1 MVEELAC
8 VQALIFSA
16 AGRVFLCP
24 RKETIWRSGERFTVL
39 DLMLT
44 SQACVAQGLLF
55 LRERGNARAEVL
67 LIRACLQVMEETT
80 NLRTSRIVKKR
91 MICLFTRPAFWTP

>member
-24 RKETIWRSGERFTVL
+24 RKETIWWSGERFTVL
-39 DLMLT
+39 DPMLT
-44 SQACVAQGLLF
+44 SRKLALLKASYF
-55 LRERGNARAEVL
+55 CAN
-67 LIRACLQVMEETT
+67 EET
-80 NLRTSRIVKKR
+80 LVPKH
-91 MICLFTRPAFWTP
+91 

>member
-16 AGRVFLCP
+16 AGRVFLCL

-67 LIRACLQVMEETT
+67 LIRACLQVMEEPT
-80 NLRTSRIVKKR
+80 NLLVVLLRSS

>member
-24 RKETIWRSGERFTVL
+24 RKETIWRSGERFIVL
-39 DLMLT
+39 ELMLT
-44 SQACVAQGLLF
+44 SLKL
-55 LRERGNARAEVL
+55 VL
-67 LIRACLQVMEETT
+67 LKAFYFCANEET
-80 NLRTSRIVKKR
+80 LVPKHY
-91 MICLFTRPAFWTP
+91 

>member
-44 SQACVAQGLLF
+44 PQARVAQGLLF

-67 LIRACLQVMEETT
+67 LIRACLQVMEEPT
-80 NLRTSRIVKKR
+80 NLLVVLLRSS
-91 MICLFTRPAFWTP
+91 MICLFTRPVFWTP

>member
-1 MVEELAC
+1 MVEELAF

-24 RKETIWRSGERFTVL
+24 RKETIWRSGERFTEL

-44 SQACVAQGLLF
+44 PQARVAQGLLF

-67 LIRACLQVMEETT
+67 LIRACLQVMEEPT
-80 NLRTSRIVKKR
+80 NLLVVLLRSS
-91 MICLFTRPAFWTP
+91 MICLFTRPVFWTP